1 MWNIVSEISSPR
13 KTCRATLFLQRSVMV
28 RGAELIGDSLD
39 LKETGEHSEEFTKGT
54 KRPIISAGFSPP
66 ASFLRASMSALRERT
81 SDLTSA
87 HPFAK
92 HRKSDAA
99 QGRDAQ
105 GYRFRVRCSCEL
117 CFPHYRETQLVHR
130 GSVNVSMF
138 CSFAHSRCISEATT
152 QHRQQPH

>member
-1 MWNIVSEISSPR
+1 
-13 KTCRATLFLQRSVMV
+13 MV

-92 HRKSDAA
+92 HRKSDAKVGMLKGTGSA
-99 QGRDAQ
+99 SVAVASFV
-105 GYRFRVRCSCEL
+105 FR
-117 CFPHYRETQLVHR
+117 
-130 GSVNVSMF
+130 
-138 CSFAHSRCISEATT
+138 TT
-152 QHRQQPH
+152 VKRNLFIEGL